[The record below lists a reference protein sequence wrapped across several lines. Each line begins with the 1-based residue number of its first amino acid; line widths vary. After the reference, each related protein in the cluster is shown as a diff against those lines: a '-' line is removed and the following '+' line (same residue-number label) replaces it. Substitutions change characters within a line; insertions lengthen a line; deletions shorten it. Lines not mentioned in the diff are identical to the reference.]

1 MESTASSPR
10 GAKRSRTR
18 RSSDEEGGTLCEV
31 KLEETVI
38 VPNLLIQT
46 QKTRSIP
53 EAMGHSRCQVALGS
67 RSLAGRAESKIKLWE
82 WKQLSVPQ
90 IMVIFLMISEECRR
104 MASCAWLRSRK

>member
-46 QKTRSIP
+46 HKK
-53 EAMGHSRCQVALGS
+53 HKFL
-67 RSLAGRAESKIKLWE
+67 KLWDI
-82 WKQLSVPQ
+82 PGA
-90 IMVIFLMISEECRR
+90 R
-104 MASCAWLRSRK
+104 WL